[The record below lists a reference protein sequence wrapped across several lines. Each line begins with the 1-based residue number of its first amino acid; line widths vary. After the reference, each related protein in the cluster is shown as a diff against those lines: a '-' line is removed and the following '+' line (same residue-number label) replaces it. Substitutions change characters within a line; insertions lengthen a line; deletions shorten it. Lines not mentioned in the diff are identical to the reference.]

1 MESRAS
7 VETVKLGCTDAT
19 QGAGVGLFPT
29 IVKLYRY
36 VRTRARLGLAS
47 GFIQGLDS
55 TVRVA
60 VPGPATRRR
69 RRVPPETGS
78 GAAKSFTPSRRA
90 RPRGDSA
97 TPDTR
102 RPRLRVTV
110 RGTAACEREPKRSS
124 IKILGYRKNSAYF
137 IYKSRNIQANAT
149 GSHTPLDL
157 QRQPLDEA
165 GPWIRGPGRGRHHNN

>member
-1 MESRAS
+1 MVA
-7 VETVKLGCTDAT
+7 LT
-19 QGAGVGLFPT
+19 QHRVPGSGVGLFFFPDNRKALLVCPNT
-29 IVKLYRY
+29 
-36 VRTRARLGLAS
+36 RTLGTCFRLHS
-47 GFIQGLDS
+47 GSRLHG
-55 TVRVA
+55 A
-60 VPGPATRRR
+60 RRR
-69 RRVPPETGS
+69 PRSRDPPPAPRPTLTGS